1 MKAARRKCHV
11 LYVSVSMKHPE
22 EVNLQRLK
30 TDEWLLG
37 TRWKGEIGRDCLTGN
52 RVSFGG

>member
-1 MKAARRKCHV
+1 
-11 LYVSVSMKHPE
+11 MKHPE
-22 EVNLQRLK
+22 GVNLQRLK

-37 TRWKGEIGRDCLTGN
+37 TRWKGEIGRDCLTGT